1 MTSLIHS
8 LQENDELARKI
19 ARAGAEFTRENLMSN
34 DVFCYHVK
42 VFLEFAKRAKEAPR
56 VLDGMEEV
64 FRDQNEHREMPCD
77 CLRDKFGKARKTEL

>member
-1 MTSLIHS
+1 M
-8 LQENDELARKI
+8 A
-19 ARAGAEFTRENLMSN
+19 N

-64 FRDQNEHREMPCD
+64 KRDLNEHRDMPCD
-77 CLRDKFGKARKTEL
+77 CLRGKKKAGVKSQKTEL